1 MNITKG
7 FAEVENSKL
16 YYEVAGEG
24 HPLLLV
30 HPMLTSH
37 KYWDDQF
44 SEFAK
49 QYRVIRY
56 DVRGFGQSKM
66 SKEPY
71 TDTRDII
78 QLLDFF
84 GIEKTYLLGLSF
96 GGEIAMHFTL
106 EHPERVDGLVMS
118 GVGLEGYEY
127 SAEGTAEFEPKWM
140 AFIERIQN
148 HDFDGARERFIEFA
162 VDSPVGRADEKVRER
177 ARALMQD
184 YTFPHFLPPD
194 DAAPAME
201 EIVPAESQQ
210 VHMPAIQRLHQIQVP
225 TLVMAGGYEAKDIQ
239 DIVDILA
246 RDIPHAQKAVI
257 PKAGHFVSLE
267 KPAEFN
273 RVVLDFL
280 SHLG

>member
-16 YYEVAGEG
+16 YYEMAGEG

-37 KYWDDQF
+37 NYWDDQF
-44 SEFAK
+44 GKFAK

-56 DVRGFGQSKM
+56 DVRGFGQSKI
-66 SKEPY
+66 SKELFS
-71 TDTRDII
+71 DTQDIV
-78 QLLDFF
+78 QLLDFL
-84 GIEKTYLLGLSF
+84 GIEKTYILGLSM
-96 GGEIAMHFTL
+96 GGEIAMQFVL
-106 EHPERVDGLVMS
+106 QHPERVDGLVMS

-127 SAEGTAEFEPKWM
+127 SVEGTQEFEPKWM

-148 HDFDGARERFIEFA
+148 HDFAGARERFMEFA

-184 YTFPHFLPPD
+184 YTFPHFFPPD
-194 DAAPAME
+194 EVVAAAE
-201 EIVPAESQQ
+201 TASAESQEAH
-210 VHMPAIQRLHQIQVP
+210 VPTIQRLKEIQVP

-239 DIVDILA
+239 NIVDMLV

-273 RVVLDFL
+273 RAVLDFL
-280 SHLG
+280 DKLG

>member
-44 SEFAK
+44 SEFAQ

-71 TDTRDII
+71 TDTRDIV
-78 QLLDFF
+78 QLLDLL
-84 GIEKTYLLGLSF
+84 GIEKTYIVGLSM
-96 GGEIAMHFTL
+96 GGEIAMRFTL
-106 EHPERVDGLVMS
+106 DHPERVDGLVMS

-127 SAEGTAEFEPKWM
+127 SAEGQQEFEPKWM
-140 AFIERIQN
+140 AFIEHIQKR
-148 HDFDGARERFIEFA
+148 DFDGARERFMEFA

-184 YTFPHFLPPD
+184 YTFPHFFPPEEVV
-194 DAAPAME
+194 AAAEEPASAE
-201 EIVPAESQQ
+201 AGAANVP
-210 VHMPAIQRLHQIQVP
+210 VIQRLHEIQVP
-225 TLVMAGGYEAKDIQ
+225 TLVMVGGYEAKDMHG
-239 DIVDILA
+239 IVDVLV
-246 RDIPHAQKAVI
+246 RDIPHAQKAII
-257 PKAGHFVSLE
+257 PNAGHFVSLE

-273 RVVLDFL
+273 RAVLNFL
-280 SHLG
+280 A

>member
-7 FAEVENSKL
+7 FAEIENSKL
-16 YYEVAGEG
+16 YYEMTGEG

-44 SEFAK
+44 GEFAE

-66 SKEPY
+66 SEEPY
-71 TDTRDII
+71 TDTSDIV
-78 QLLDFF
+78 QLLDFL
-84 GIEKTYLLGLSF
+84 GIEKNYILGLSM

-140 AFIERIQN
+140 AFIEHIQK
-148 HDFDGARERFIEFA
+148 HDFDGARERFMEFA

-184 YTFPHFLPPD
+184 YTFPHFFPSEEVV
-194 DAAPAME
+194 AAAE
-201 EIVPAESQQ
+201 DSASAGAENVP
-210 VHMPAIQRLHQIQVP
+210 VIQRLHEIQVP

-239 DIVDILA
+239 GIVDVLV

-257 PKAGHFVSLE
+257 PNAGHFVSLE

-273 RVVLDFL
+273 RAVLDFL
-280 SHLG
+280 GNLG

>member
-1 MNITKG
+1 MHITKG

-16 YYEVAGEG
+16 YYEMAGEG

-37 KYWDDQF
+37 QYWDDQF
-44 SEFAK
+44 GEFAK

-56 DVRGFGQSKM
+56 DVRGFGQSKI
-66 SKEPY
+66 SKEAFS
-71 TDTRDII
+71 DTQDIV
-78 QLLDFF
+78 QLLDCL
-84 GIEKTYLLGLSF
+84 GIEKTYILGLSM
-96 GGEIAMHFTL
+96 GGEIAMQFVL

-127 SAEGTAEFEPKWM
+127 SVEGTQEFEPKWM

-148 HDFDGARERFIEFA
+148 HDFAGARERFIEFA

-177 ARALMQD
+177 ARELMQD
-184 YTFPHFLPPD
+184 YTFPHFFPPD
-194 DAAPAME
+194 DVVASAEATS
-201 EIVPAESQQ
+201 AESQEAH
-210 VHMPAIQRLHQIQVP
+210 VPIIQRLKEIQVP

-239 DIVDILA
+239 NIVDVLV

-257 PKAGHFVSLE
+257 SKAGHFVSLE
-267 KPAEFN
+267 KPVEFN
-273 RVVLDFL
+273 RVVLNFL
-280 SHLG
+280 DKLG

>member
-7 FAEVENSKL
+7 FVEVENSKL
-16 YYEVAGEG
+16 YYAVAGEG

-71 TDTRDII
+71 TDTHDII
-78 QLLDFF
+78 ELLDFL
-84 GIEKTYLLGLSF
+84 GITKTYILGLSF

-140 AFIERIQN
+140 AFIECIQN
-148 HDFDGARERFIEFA
+148 RDFDAARERFMEFA
-162 VDSPVGRADEKVRER
+162 VDSPAGRADEKVRER

-184 YTFPHFLPPD
+184 YTFPHFFPPEEV
-194 DAAPAME
+194 AAA
-201 EIVPAESQQ
+201 AEQSASAETGAEH
-210 VHMPAIQRLHQIQVP
+210 VPAIQRLHEIQVP
-225 TLVMAGGYEAKDIQ
+225 TLVMVGGYEAKDIQ
-239 DIVDILA
+239 DIVDILV

-257 PKAGHFVSLE
+257 PNAGHFVSLE

-273 RVVLDFL
+273 RAVSDFL
-280 SHLG
+280 GHLG

>member
-37 KYWDDQF
+37 KYWGDQF

-56 DVRGFGQSKM
+56 DVRGFGQSPI
-66 SKEPY
+66 SNE
-71 TDTRDII
+71 TFSDSQDIVE
-78 QLLDFF
+78 LLDFL
-84 GIEKTYLLGLSF
+84 GITKTYILGLSF

-140 AFIERIQN
+140 AFIEHIQK

-162 VDSPVGRADEKVRER
+162 VDSPAGRADEKVRER

-184 YTFPHFLPPD
+184 YRFPHFLPPD
-194 DAAPAME
+194 DTVPPTE
-201 EIVPAESQQ
+201 ETTPAETQ
-210 VHMPAIQRLHQIQVP
+210 PAHVPTIQRLHEIQVP

-239 DIVDILA
+239 DIVDVLS
-246 RDIPHAQKAVI
+246 RDILHAQKVVI

-267 KPAEFN
+267 KPVEFN
-273 RVVLDFL
+273 RAVLDFL
-280 SHLG
+280 GHLG